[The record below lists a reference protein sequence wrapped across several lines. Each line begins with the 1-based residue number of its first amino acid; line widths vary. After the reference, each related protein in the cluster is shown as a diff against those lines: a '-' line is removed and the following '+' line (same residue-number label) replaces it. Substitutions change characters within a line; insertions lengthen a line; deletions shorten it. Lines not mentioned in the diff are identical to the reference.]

1 MAPLSRTTSQA
12 SANSDKSQ
20 SDAASTAKAASPIEA
35 FHPQV
40 SPASASFT
48 RPTPPLRSRT
58 PSHTLLH
65 SALNAPA
72 GSRKSRFADA
82 GTSEGKTGRAS
93 ISMPPPANKP
103 STYKPSPSRQFS
115 GNLTMNLLAEKEQ
128 NSSSS
133 TGGLKAADQ
142 SALIEDFESN
152 VQTIPASEPCSPL
165 PPDSILKPPTSS
177 TAIDSEGNRLSLS
190 SLYSLGSALYNGTLG
205 VQSAPASTASSNA
218 GSVKSGIFDPS
229 SVPLSPTRASF
240 RSDLSASVTTATD
253 PVSVTANTH
262 PQHQGSYLPSFVE
275 RLANASDLV
284 PLNTTKDETLRLNAL
299 SASQSEG
306 LGGESLPRQ
315 PLAPRRSRS
324 RTKRQASGSTVP
336 SSTASPNNSDR
347 SSQAPKKMT
356 IGRLGVCALDVKAR
370 SKASR
375 NILTRLQSE
384 GDFDIVVFGDK
395 VILDEDVENWP
406 LCDFLIS
413 FFSDG
418 FPLDKAIAYAKLR
431 KPFTINDLPMQKIL
445 WDRRI
450 CLRVLDC
457 MGVPTPS
464 RLEVNRDG
472 GPRLESPELAAHVQR
487 MSGVR
492 LVGPPDGTGGGMPQS
507 KEVKLVDDGD
517 TLIVDGIRLS
527 KPFVEKPISGEDH
540 NIRIYFPKTH
550 ATGGGGRKLFRKI
563 GNKSSEWDPEMTVPR
578 AITEE
583 GSSYIY
589 EQFLHVNNA
598 EDIKAYTV
606 GRDFCHA
613 ETRKSPVV
621 DGLVQRNTHGKEIR
635 YVTKLNPE
643 EQSMATRITDGFGQ
657 RVCGFDLL
665 RVGGKSFV
673 IDVNGWSFVKDN
685 KEYYDDCAKILK
697 QICLREKQ
705 KGDGSI
711 PPVESRPDAVSEK
724 SVSSR
729 KNTTSHRNTLKTL
742 LKSPSMS
749 KLGGNSRAKHAPEV
763 AQVTAPLS
771 SPPSIDKGSVPSKV
785 GVSNANN
792 QIRSELLP
800 PTAGQLQGPE
810 PVLSDS
816 QSAPPAPE
824 PASKH
829 AWKLKG
835 MVSVIRHADRTPKQ
849 KFKFTFHTQPFV
861 ELLKGHQEEVL
872 LKGEAALNSVLNAV
886 NRALQE
892 GVEDPEKLQLL
903 KTSLARKGAWVGT
916 KVQIKPMFRKR
927 KVTEMQGHNTNP
939 EDSRTS
945 LIAAETLTADPED
958 EKAPLSR
965 PQTRHDSLTG
975 MTLSRFSAVENDLI
989 LDKLQ
994 LIIKWGGEPTHSA
1007 RYQAHDLGEN
1017 MRNDLL
1023 LMNKDI
1029 LEGVRVFTS
1038 SERRVSTSAQIWAA
1052 SFLDQKDVG
1061 EDYIEVRKDLLDDS
1075 NAAKDVMDKV
1085 KKKLKLLLREGHQAP
1100 PQFAWPP
1107 NTPEPSI
1114 VVGKVVELM
1123 NFHRQVMRDNFKR
1136 LPGSASAS
1144 LSALRTTD
1152 DGSPVP
1158 NAGGGSLARAE
1169 AIAKIQKR
1177 WCCGEDPELF
1187 KERWEKLFTEF
1198 CDSEKVDP
1206 SKLSEL
1212 YDTMKFDAL
1221 HNRNFLEWVFKPA
1234 EGAVPDTKPTADA
1247 SLPKPEPAAG
1257 RHERKGSVGGETKE
1271 RSSSNLAQRMG
1282 MGMRRKSMVSPP
1294 SPQPFSHEAYQ
1305 ESYFKLF
1312 VGSGQSKAKQD
1323 PRLEKLRELYKYAKV
1338 LFDFVCPQE
1347 YGIADSEKLEIG
1359 LLTSLPLLKEIV
1371 QDLEAV
1377 QASDEARSYVYFT
1390 KESHIY
1396 TLLNCILEGGI
1407 KTKIERNAIPELDYL
1422 STITFELYE
1431 SEDKETDTFTYSIRI
1446 TITPGCH
1453 TFDLL
1458 DVHLDSK
1465 HSIGCAQRRS
1475 LTDHQDWRE
1484 VIETLRAK
1492 FGTVKLPKSF
1502 LAVNVSDRHASES
1515 ASITSLCGSAF
1526 EIIVKR
1532 RFAALL
1538 STSSCNELQR
1548 HPAESFSSHIRSASI
1563 SRKKASTA
1571 SGITLLYHLAKGFN
1585 ATMASG
1591 VIGTRCEELSWR
1603 KPINVAHELGFASV
1617 DEMRVFIKGDRFWP
1631 FFEAYAKEYIW
1642 PDVGEARKV
1651 SGVRANLATVEE
1663 RLIHGE
1669 WPGSDK
1675 FSRDI
1680 LKTSTW
1686 DKVDHQ
1692 TYLLYRI
1699 CRNNINS
1706 SDCIFFRRAL
1716 SDSEINMRIW
1726 ALIKYCEYNE
1736 GAMRAGMGSTT
1747 ATAPSSSAN
1756 QSSSLPSPEVQPGQ
1770 PPQQHAGA
1778 SSQQMSGPESNVHGT
1793 AEVSHSMH
1801 VQQEFIDRADKPCW
1815 AIAKATTHTGDFN
1828 ALSKAVDY
1836 AQKLDRL
1843 RDIESNRYREIQTED
1858 METDFVL
1865 SGDTVKA
1872 AEDFDKTEE
1881 YLSSERY
1888 QRQDL
1893 KRACGIIGVEYQDSK
1908 DAVFRIRGMALSQ
1921 KLMYWQV
1928 LAIAALI
1935 TFHLIEKSIR
1945 GCVLGDVVGLGKTWE
1960 IIGTLLQLDNMR
1972 KGLQKSGKTTTKA
1985 KPTLVLVP
1993 QNILLQWIGQ
2003 IFFVT
2008 PNVFTVYRYHGD
2020 TRGKRFKPVADERSI
2035 EGSLTNLHP
2044 IFNVSE
2050 ETAMAI
2056 HRLDLHHVDHAKW
2069 ADWSEERAHAQ
2080 WLVIRDMEK
2089 ALIVCQLP
2097 AVSVYLL
2104 EVLKI
2109 LGIKAEA
2116 YAAFQSMEEKQSIID
2131 RFNTPGS
2138 GLRVLIIPYA
2148 LAGFGLNLQKDCWRI
2163 HAIECAWNLAALE
2176 QAIGR
2181 VRRLGNPQPIVYVY
2195 EYIVPDTFDDKAVQ
2209 RNVEKGC
2216 QTDGDRSI
2224 SMR

>member
-12 SANSDKSQ
+12 SVNSDKPQ
-20 SDAASTAKAASPIEA
+20 SDAANTAKDGSPIEA
-35 FHPQV
+35 LHPQA
-40 SPASASFT
+40 SPTSASFT

-82 GTSEGKTGRAS
+82 GTSEGNTGRAS

-103 STYKPSPSRQFS
+103 LTYKPSPSRQLS
-115 GNLTMNLLAEKEQ
+115 GNLTMNLLAEKEL

-133 TGGLKAADQ
+133 TAGSKAADQ
-142 SALIEDFESN
+142 STLIGDFESN

-165 PPDSILKPPTSS
+165 PPDSTLKPPTSS
-177 TAIDSEGNRLSLS
+177 TATDIEGNRLSLS
-190 SLYSLGSALYNGTLG
+190 SLYSLGSALYNGTFAAH
-205 VQSAPASTASSNA
+205 SAPASTASSNA
-218 GSVKSGIFDPS
+218 GSVRSGIFDPS

-240 RSDLSASVTTATD
+240 RSELSASVTTATD

-262 PQHQGSYLPSFVE
+262 PQHQ
-275 RLANASDLV
+275 V
-284 PLNTTKDETLRLNAL
+284 PLNTTKDETIRLNAT

-306 LGGESLPRQ
+306 LGGEPLPRQ
-315 PLAPRRSRS
+315 SLASRRSRS

-356 IGRLGVCALDVKAR
+356 VGRLGVCALDVKAR

-464 RLEVNRDG
+464 RVEVNRDG

-492 LVGPPDGTGGGMPQS
+492 LVGPPDGTGGGTPQS

-550 ATGGGGRKLFRKI
+550 ETGGGGRKLFRKI

-635 YVTKLNPE
+635 YVTKLNPA

-697 QICLREKQ
+697 QMCLREKQ
-705 KGDGSI
+705 KSDGSI

-724 SVSSR
+724 SVPIR
-729 KNTTSHRNTLKTL
+729 KNTTSHRNALKTL

-771 SPPSIDKGSVPSKV
+771 SPPSIGKGSVPGKV

-792 QIRSELLP
+792 EIRSELLP

-810 PVLSDS
+810 PVSSDS

-927 KVTEMQGHNTNP
+927 KVTEMQGHDTTT
-939 EDSRTS
+939 EDSPTS
-945 LIAAETLTADPED
+945 LIAAKTLTADPDD
-958 EKAPLSR
+958 EKASLSQ
-965 PQTRHDSLTG
+965 PQTRHDSLTV
-975 MTLSRFSAVENDLI
+975 MTLSRFSAAENDLI

-1007 RYQAHDLGEN
+1007 RYQAQDLGEN

-1061 EDYIEVRKDLLDDS
+1061 EDYIQVRKDLLDDS

-1169 AIAKIQKR
+1169 AVAKIQKR

-1234 EGAVPDTKPTADA
+1234 EEIVPEAKPLADA
-1247 SLPKPEPAAG
+1247 SLQKPEPAAG
-1257 RHERKGSVGGETKE
+1257 RHERKDSVGGEAKE

-1323 PRLEKLRELYKYAKV
+1323 PRLERLRELYKYAKV

-1431 SEDKETDTFTYSIRI
+1431 SEDKDTDTFTYSIRI
-1446 TITPGCH
+1446 AITPGCH
-1453 TFDLL
+1453 TIDLL

-1492 FGTVKLPKSF
+1492 FGTVRLPKSF

-1515 ASITSLCGSAF
+1515 ASS
-1526 EIIVKR
+1526 E
-1532 RFAALL
+1532 
-1538 STSSCNELQR
+1538 
-1548 HPAESFSSHIRSASI
+1548 
-1563 SRKKASTA
+1563 
-1571 SGITLLYHLAKGFN
+1571 
-1585 ATMASG
+1585 TM
-1591 VIGTRCEELSWR
+1591 
-1603 KPINVAHELGFASV
+1603 
-1617 DEMRVFIKGDRFWP
+1617 
-1631 FFEAYAKEYIW
+1631 
-1642 PDVGEARKV
+1642 
-1651 SGVRANLATVEE
+1651 
-1663 RLIHGE
+1663 
-1669 WPGSDK
+1669 
-1675 FSRDI
+1675 
-1680 LKTSTW
+1680 
-1686 DKVDHQ
+1686 
-1692 TYLLYRI
+1692 
-1699 CRNNINS
+1699 
-1706 SDCIFFRRAL
+1706 
-1716 SDSEINMRIW
+1716 
-1726 ALIKYCEYNE
+1726 
-1736 GAMRAGMGSTT
+1736 
-1747 ATAPSSSAN
+1747 
-1756 QSSSLPSPEVQPGQ
+1756 
-1770 PPQQHAGA
+1770 
-1778 SSQQMSGPESNVHGT
+1778 
-1793 AEVSHSMH
+1793 
-1801 VQQEFIDRADKPCW
+1801 
-1815 AIAKATTHTGDFN
+1815 
-1828 ALSKAVDY
+1828 
-1836 AQKLDRL
+1836 
-1843 RDIESNRYREIQTED
+1843 
-1858 METDFVL
+1858 
-1865 SGDTVKA
+1865 
-1872 AEDFDKTEE
+1872 
-1881 YLSSERY
+1881 
-1888 QRQDL
+1888 
-1893 KRACGIIGVEYQDSK
+1893 
-1908 DAVFRIRGMALSQ
+1908 
-1921 KLMYWQV
+1921 
-1928 LAIAALI
+1928 
-1935 TFHLIEKSIR
+1935 
-1945 GCVLGDVVGLGKTWE
+1945 
-1960 IIGTLLQLDNMR
+1960 
-1972 KGLQKSGKTTTKA
+1972 
-1985 KPTLVLVP
+1985 
-1993 QNILLQWIGQ
+1993 
-2003 IFFVT
+2003 
-2008 PNVFTVYRYHGD
+2008 
-2020 TRGKRFKPVADERSI
+2020 
-2035 EGSLTNLHP
+2035 
-2044 IFNVSE
+2044 
-2050 ETAMAI
+2050 
-2056 HRLDLHHVDHAKW
+2056 
-2069 ADWSEERAHAQ
+2069 
-2080 WLVIRDMEK
+2080 
-2089 ALIVCQLP
+2089 
-2097 AVSVYLL
+2097 
-2104 EVLKI
+2104 
-2109 LGIKAEA
+2109 
-2116 YAAFQSMEEKQSIID
+2116 
-2131 RFNTPGS
+2131 
-2138 GLRVLIIPYA
+2138 
-2148 LAGFGLNLQKDCWRI
+2148 
-2163 HAIECAWNLAALE
+2163 
-2176 QAIGR
+2176 
-2181 VRRLGNPQPIVYVY
+2181 
-2195 EYIVPDTFDDKAVQ
+2195 
-2209 RNVEKGC
+2209 
-2216 QTDGDRSI
+2216 DG
-2224 SMR
+2224 